1 MRRAPVN
8 QDWGSLL
15 GICMNTQ
22 MDYFTV
28 TVFVPDHLLNTLLR
42 RDIGV

>member
-1 MRRAPVN
+1 MITYLRLTGVPF
-8 QDWGSLL
+8 L